1 MLPEVC
7 KKFWKESFID
17 PFVKTDRQKGIAP
30 PPFEL
35 PFDEENLIAL
45 PNPKKL
51 NFNSFDL
58 SNFIENRRTVR
69 NYADSPL
76 SLDELSFLLWAT
88 QGLTKNLSDE
98 RSLRTVPSAGARHAF
113 ETLLLIN
120 NVQNLKNGL
129 YRYVVSKHKLMPLNF
144 DKEKIENLISAFRNI
159 NLVIN
164 AAVTF
169 LWICVPERMCW
180 AFGARGYRYILLDAG
195 HVCQNL
201 YLAAEAVDCGC
212 CAIGA
217 FDDEEMNIV
226 LKFDD
231 KDYFLPYAATIGKK
245 C

>member
-1 MLPEVC
+1 MIPDIC
-7 KKFWKESFID
+7 KKFWNESFIN
-17 PFVKTDRQKGIAP
+17 PFDKTDRQKGVKP

-35 PFDEENLIAL
+35 PFDEDNLIEL
-45 PNPKKL
+45 PNPKNLEFK
-51 NFNSFDL
+51 NFNLTD
-58 SNFIENRRTVR
+58 FIENRRTVR
-69 NYADSPL
+69 NYSKNPL

-88 QGLTKNLSDE
+88 QGLTKKLSDE

-113 ETLLLIN
+113 ETLLLVN
-120 NVQNLKNGL
+120 NVENLNNGL
-129 YRYVVSKHKLMPLNF
+129 YRYVVSKHKLLPLNF
-144 DKEKIENLISAFRNI
+144 EKQDIENLIAAFRNI

-169 LWICVPERMCW
+169 LWVCAPERMCW

-201 YLAAEAVDCGC
+201 YLAAEAIDCGC

-217 FDDEEMNIV
+217 FDDEEMNLV
-226 LKFDD
+226 LKLAD
-231 KDYFLPYAATIGKK
+231 KNFFLPYAATIGKK